1 MQDGSDSADSD
12 DGRVLKQSL
21 QIYEKSQWL
30 KATFNKETKRFFRV
44 PKGISALHRELKER
58 FPVLQILVEHQIRPQ
73 VIEMTWRGKLI
84 ENTSDLQSVARHCQ
98 INN

>member
-84 ENTSDLQSVARHCQ
+84 ENTSDL
-98 INN
+98 